1 MYDSYIEYF
10 FSVIIQW
17 HIHVQQWHIHVQQIS
32 LSLNVVGNIK
42 SSIFIGI
49 CDH

>member
-10 FSVIIQW
+10 FSVII
-17 HIHVQQWHIHVQQIS
+17 QWHIHVQQIS